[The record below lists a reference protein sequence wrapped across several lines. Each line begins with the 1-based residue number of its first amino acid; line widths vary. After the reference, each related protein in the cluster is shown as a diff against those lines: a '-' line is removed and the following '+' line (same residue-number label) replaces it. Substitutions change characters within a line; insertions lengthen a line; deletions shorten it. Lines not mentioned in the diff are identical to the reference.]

1 MKDALRA
8 SFLCLIYHIT
18 KNKKVR
24 EAVMKFCQARLS
36 PPLVG
41 QIIAEA
47 SLTTPQEYMD
57 QVYEEYLQ
65 ARDSIRRR
73 GQAVTRSVW
82 LTFSTRRTWARRLW
96 CWRRLWMSTDAADL
110 GMLTVIAI
118 FTS

>member
-96 CWRRLWMSTDAADL
+96 CWRRLWMSTDVDDL

-118 FTS
+118 FAS